1 MEITEEQGDC
11 VQLLEDLSNTFQ
23 GDLRIMQT
31 RLIQEIQ
38 EIQQEFE
45 SIIEYEE
52 LSQNL
57 EAGRRTEML
66 EERISETIHEAK
78 VCNHREMLFG

>member
-1 MEITEEQGDC
+1 
-11 VQLLEDLSNTFQ
+11 
-23 GDLRIMQT
+23 MQS

-38 EIQQEFE
+38 DIQQAFE
-45 SIIEYEE
+45 SIQEYEE

-66 EERISETIHEAK
+66 EERIQETIHEAK
-78 VCNHREMLFG
+78 ICNHREMLFGQAETDFSGIKIIKDKFEPFNKLW